1 MRFPFSKSP
10 VTRTTG
16 TDQNQ
21 TSEATGTR
29 RSSSNEPARD
39 TWLSTIVICLMVATT
54 LALFW
59 FPLKRTFANV
69 EVNYNEGWN
78 TYRAAMVAKGIP
90 LYGSLPHGFGTPTA
104 YPPISFHLVGLLGT
118 AKTFTLV
125 GRCVS
130 LISLMATG
138 VFVGLIVRRAGASWQ
153 IAAFSFLLYEIGIAL
168 LRPDRIGMNDP
179 QLLAEALSTAGLYF
193 YVRSP
198 DSRNHLFI
206 SAFLFCLAGFTK
218 QNLIVFPA
226 AVTIDL
232 LFRSLRAF
240 ATWASAM
247 VVSAGL
253 LTAMTF
259 LVDGRYFFNHLMSGG
274 GRAYSFWIAWS
285 NYHHYVEIFQGLLVI
300 GTAWSIYAL
309 SSRSRILF
317 VSAFVLSYVLAF
329 LLAGGSGVDLNIFF
343 NASAATAIAAGLA
356 LSDFSFGPM
365 GSRSAFLNSTA
376 ALMCAVFLVSIVIFV
391 PGQLRRNREQLRLLP
406 ARVSEFDSAVELLKT
421 RPGPALC
428 ESHLLCYE
436 AGKPFEYEPFS
447 VQQQLKA
454 GLLHEEDILELLR
467 THHFQTVEVALRA
480 DEQSLSEGDL
490 RISLSSDQKEPEK
503 QRRFSPKFMNEL
515 LADYA
520 LSLRTPEMAVFC
532 PR

>member
-1 MRFPFSKSP
+1 MHFPLPNSP
-10 VTRTTG
+10 VTRNTG
-16 TDQNQ
+16 ADQNQ
-21 TSEATGTR
+21 CSEAPGTR
-29 RSSSNEPARD
+29 YLSSGEPARG
-39 TWLSTIVICLMVATT
+39 TWLSTIVVCLMVATM

-90 LYGSLPHGFGTPTA
+90 LYGGRPHGFGTPTA
-104 YPPISFHLVGLLGT
+104 YPPISFHLVSWLGT
-118 AKTFTLV
+118 ANTFTV
-125 GRCVS
+125 IGRCVS
-130 LISLMATG
+130 LISLMTTG

-153 IAAFSFLLYEIGIAL
+153 MAAFSFLLYEIGIAL

-193 YVRSP
+193 YFRNP
-198 DSRNHLFI
+198 DSKHLLCV
-206 SAFLFCLAGFTK
+206 SALLFCLAGFTK

-226 AVTIDL
+226 AVAIDL

-240 ATWASAM
+240 AVWAGAM
-247 VVSAGL
+247 VLSAGL
-253 LTAMTF
+253 LTAMT
-259 LVDGRYFFNHLMSGG
+259 LSVDGRYFFQHLMSGG
-274 GRAYSFWIAWS
+274 GRGYSFWVAWS

-300 GTAWSIYAL
+300 ATAWSICAF
-309 SSRSRILF
+309 RTRKVF

-343 NASAATAIAAGLA
+343 NALAATAMACGIA
-356 LSDFSFGPM
+356 LSDFSFVPT

-376 ALMCAVFLVSIVIFV
+376 ALKFAVFFISIMIFV

-406 ARVSEFDSAVELLKT
+406 ARVREFNSAAELLKT

-454 GLLHEEDILELLR
+454 GVLHEEDILQLLR
-467 THHFQTVEVALRA
+467 THHFQTIEVALRA
-480 DEQSLSEGDL
+480 DEQNLSEGDL
-490 RISLSSDQKEPEK
+490 RMSLTSDQKEPDK
-503 QRRFSPKFMNEL
+503 QRRFGPKFMNEL
-515 LADYA
+515 LAEYQ
-520 LSLRTPEMAVFC
+520 LSMRTSEMALFC

>member
-1 MRFPFSKSP
+1 M
-10 VTRTTG
+10 T
-16 TDQNQ
+16 
-21 TSEATGTR
+21 AT
-29 RSSSNEPARD
+29 
-39 TWLSTIVICLMVATT
+39 M

-59 FPLKRTFANV
+59 FPLKRTFASV

-90 LYGSLPHGFGTPTA
+90 LYGALPQGFGTPTA

-118 AKTFTLV
+118 ANTFTTV

-130 LISLMATG
+130 LLSLMATG

-168 LRPDRIGMNDP
+168 LRSDRIGMNDP
-179 QLLAEALSTAGLYF
+179 QLLGEALSTAGLYL
-193 YVRSP
+193 YVRNP
-198 DSRNHLFI
+198 DSRRHLYL
-206 SAFLFCLAGFTK
+206 SALLFCLAGFTK

-226 AVTIDL
+226 AVAIDL
-232 LFRSLRAF
+232 LLRSFRAF
-240 ATWASAM
+240 TAWAGAM
-247 VVSAGL
+247 VVSAGV
-253 LTAMTF
+253 LTGLTL

-274 GRAYSFWIAWS
+274 GRGYSFWIAWS
-285 NYHHYVEIFQGLLVI
+285 GYHHYVEAFQGLLVI
-300 GTAWSIYAL
+300 ATAWSICAF
-309 SSRSRILF
+309 RSRKVF

-343 NASAATAIAAGLA
+343 NALAATTIACGIA
-356 LSDFSFGPM
+356 LSDFSFGPI
-365 GSRSAFLNSTA
+365 GPRFAFLNSTA
-376 ALMCAVFLVSIVIFV
+376 ALMLAVFFISILIFV

-406 ARVSEFDSAVELLKT
+406 VRVSEFNSAVEFLKA
-421 RPGPALC
+421 RPGPTLC
-428 ESHLLCYE
+428 ESHLLCYD

-454 GLLHEEDILELLR
+454 GLLHEEDILQLLR
-467 THHFQTVEVALRA
+467 THHFQAVEVAVRG
-480 DEQSLSEGDL
+480 DEENLSESDL
-490 RISLSSDQKEPEK
+490 RMSLSSDQKEPEK

-515 LADYA
+515 LADYR
-520 LSLRTPEMAVFC
+520 LSMRTSEMVLFC

>member
-1 MRFPFSKSP
+1 MNSSLSKPP
-10 VTRTTG
+10 VTGDSSSGQNQG
-16 TDQNQ
+16 TD
-21 TSEATGTR
+21 ALGTQY
-29 RSSSNEPARD
+29 SSSGEPPRS
-39 TWLSTIVICLMVATT
+39 TWLSAIVVCLMLVTM

-104 YPPISFHLVGLLGT
+104 YPPISFHVVGWLGT
-118 AKTFTLV
+118 AKTFTLI

-130 LISLMATG
+130 LISLMASG
-138 VFVGLIVRRAGASWQ
+138 AFVGLIVKRAGGTRQ
-153 IAAFSFLLYEIGIAL
+153 MAAFAFLLYEIGIAL

-193 YVRSP
+193 YVRNP
-198 DSRNHLFI
+198 NSRNHLFL
-206 SAFLFCLAGFTK
+206 SALLFCLAGFTK

-226 AVTIDL
+226 AVAIDL

-240 ATWASAM
+240 ATWAGAM
-247 VVSAGL
+247 VLSAGL

-274 GRAYSFWIAWS
+274 GRGYSFWIAWS

-300 GTAWSIYAL
+300 ATAWSIYAL
-309 SSRSRILF
+309 RSRTVF

-343 NASAATAIAAGLA
+343 NALAATAIAAGIA
-356 LSDFSFGPM
+356 LSDFRFGPI
-365 GSRSAFLNSTA
+365 GSRSAILNSTA
-376 ALMCAVFLVSIVIFV
+376 ALMFALFFISIVIFV

-406 ARVSEFDSAVELLKT
+406 ARVSEFNSAVDLLKT

-436 AGKPFEYEPFS
+436 AGKLFEYEPFS
-447 VQQQLKA
+447 VQQQLKS
-454 GLLHEEDILELLR
+454 GLLHEEDILQLLR

-480 DEQSLSEGDL
+480 DEQNLSADDL
-490 RISLSSDQKEPEK
+490 RMSLTSDQKEPDK

-515 LADYA
+515 LADYE
-520 LSLRTPEMAVFC
+520 LSLRTSEMAVFC
-532 PR
+532 AR